1 MEALMKKIVFTLSVL
16 YFFLAFAP
24 AVFSA
29 DAAKIGIFDFQKVL
43 SESSAGK
50 LTQKQLTDKGN
61 EFQGKLKTEKDK
73 LDEMNKAYEREKL
86 VLSPEKQGEKEKDFR
101 NRVNDFKKMQD
112 DFSREFKQLEVQS
125 LNKIQ
130 DDVVQII
137 NEIGKE
143 EGYIIIIEK
152 KAGGVLYSLEK
163 LDVTDQVIKKYNSK
177 TAKTN

>member
-1 MEALMKKIVFTLSVL
+1 MKKIVFTVSVL
-16 YFFLAFAP
+16 YLFLVFVP
-24 AVFSA
+24 VVFSA
-29 DAAKIGIFDFQKVL
+29 DATKIGIFDFQKVL
-43 SESSAGK
+43 SESNTGK

-61 EFQGKLKTEKDK
+61 EFQGKLKIEKDK

-86 VLSPEKQGEKEKDFR
+86 VLSPEKQNEKEKDFR

-112 DFSREFKQLEVQS
+112 DFAREFKQLEVQS

-130 DDVVQII
+130 EDVVQLI
-137 NEIGKE
+137 NVMGKT
-143 EGYIIIIEK
+143 EGYLLILEK

-163 LDVTDQVIKKYNSK
+163 IDISDQIIKKYNSK

>member
-1 MEALMKKIVFTLSVL
+1 MKKIVFTVSVL
-16 YFFLAFAP
+16 YLFLVFVP
-24 AVFSA
+24 VVFSA
-29 DAAKIGIFDFQKVL
+29 DATKIGIFDFQKVL
-43 SESSAGK
+43 SESNTGK

-61 EFQGKLKTEKDK
+61 EFQGKLKIEKDK

-86 VLSPEKQGEKEKDFR
+86 VLSPEKQNEKEKDFR

-112 DFSREFKQLEVQS
+112 DFAREFKQLEVQS

-130 DDVVQII
+130 EDVVQLI
-137 NEIGKE
+137 NEMGKT
-143 EGYIIIIEK
+143 EGYLLILEK

-163 LDVTDQVIKKYNSK
+163 IDISDQIIKKYNSK

>member
-1 MEALMKKIVFTLSVL
+1 MKKIVFTVSVL
-16 YFFLAFAP
+16 YLFLVFAP
-24 AVFSA
+24 VVFCA
-29 DAAKIGIFDFQKVL
+29 DTAKIGIFDFQKVL

-50 LTQKQLTDKGN
+50 ITQKQLTDKGN
-61 EFQGKLKTEKDK
+61 ELQGKLKVEKDK

-130 DDVVQII
+130 EEVVQII
-137 NEIGKE
+137 NEIGKAD
-143 EGYIIIIEK
+143 GYTIILEK
-152 KAGGVLYSLEK
+152 KAGGVLYSPEK
-163 LDVTDQVIKKYNSK
+163 LDITDQIIKKYNLK
-177 TAKTN
+177 AAKTN